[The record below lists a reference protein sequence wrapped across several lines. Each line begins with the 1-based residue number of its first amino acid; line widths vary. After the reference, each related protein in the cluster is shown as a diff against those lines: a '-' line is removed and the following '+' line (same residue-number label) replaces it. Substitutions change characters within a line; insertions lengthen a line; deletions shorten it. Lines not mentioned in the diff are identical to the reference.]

1 MTRTHR
7 NVISIFWWLC
17 MVPQAVTAEP
27 TMAPDVERILTTVP
41 NSASYGKHL
50 LLLTEEPHM
59 AGTER
64 NHALAEYVRDRFR
77 EYGLD
82 EVNFHEFPAL
92 LSFPKSAALAI
103 RKPVDQT
110 FDLREDPHPA
120 DKDSRLYDDPA
131 QVAFH
136 GYAPSGKVRAEVVYA
151 NGGSPEDFQ
160 VLDRMGIDLKGK
172 IVLMRYSNPY
182 SYRGYKVFEAERRG
196 AAGTII
202 YSDPAEDGFL
212 RGPVYPE
219 GPWGPESHIEWGAII
234 YDWLGQGE
242 PFTFHWKQQP
252 DGRWMEG
259 PQRDKQLPRI
269 PSMPLN
275 ARNAA
280 AILKNLGGPEAPK
293 DWQGGLP
300 LTYRI
305 GPGPVALD
313 MDVQNDERVGKLRS
327 VIGVIR
333 GREEPDKWVI
343 LGNHLDAWSYGA
355 VDPSSGTAALLETA
369 RAFGEALKQ
378 GHRPR
383 RTLVFAVWDGEEP
396 LLGGSTQWALENAEA
411 LRKGAVTYINVDTG
425 VQGGEFIGGATP
437 ALAEFL
443 REGTRSLPDP
453 VTGKPLYDA
462 WASRFEDRLPQVATI
477 VGATDYTAFQEY
489 LGVSC
494 IDMYF
499 DGPYGVYH
507 SMYDNYFRQS
517 TVVDPGFAIGVGLSQ
532 MWNIL
537 AWRLAEVP
545 VLPMRYSDYAR
556 AAVGYIEAVEAH
568 AGSNKPLRLP
578 AARAAAGRWEA
589 AATQFE
595 QRLAGKPVAPA
606 TARAVNDKL
615 LQVERALVEPTG
627 QRGRPFIRHLLVAPQ
642 PSYRSAYLPRIWDAL
657 DRNDRAA
664 VPAHEAEIVAA
675 FDRAAGLLREAN
687 ALLDAGP
694 Q

>member
-1 MTRTHR
+1 MIRTHCL
-7 NVISIFWWLC
+7 VLSVFSWLC
-17 MVPQAVTAEP
+17 TVPQAMAAEP
-27 TMAPDVERILTTVP
+27 ITAPDVERILSAAP

-50 LLLTEEPHM
+50 LYLTEEPHM

-82 EVNFHEFPAL
+82 EVSFHEFPAL

-103 RKPVDQT
+103 RGPLDQT
-110 FDLREDPHPA
+110 FDLREDPYPA

-182 SYRGYKVFEAERRG
+182 SYRGYKVYEAERRG

-212 RGPVYPE
+212 QGPVYPE
-219 GPWGPESHIEWGAII
+219 GPWGTESHIQWGAII
-234 YDWLGQGE
+234 YDWFGQGE

-252 DGRWMEG
+252 DGGWVEG
-259 PQRDKQLPRI
+259 RERDKQLPRI

-280 AILKNLGGPEAPK
+280 AILKQLGGPKAPK

-305 GPGPVALD
+305 GPGPVTLD
-313 MDVQNDERVGKLRS
+313 MDVQNEERVGKLRS
-327 VIGVIR
+327 VIAVIR
-333 GREEPDKWVI
+333 GREEPDKMVI

-396 LLGGSTQWALENAEA
+396 LLGGSTQWALDNAES
-411 LRKGAVTYINVDTG
+411 LRSGAVTYINVDSA
-425 VQGGEFIGGATP
+425 VQGGEFTGGATP
-437 ALAEFL
+437 ALADFL
-443 REGTRSLPDP
+443 REVTKSVPDP
-453 VTGKPLYDA
+453 ITGKPLYEA
-462 WASRFEDRLPQVATI
+462 WASRFENQVPNVATI

-517 TVVDPGFAIGVGLSQ
+517 TVVDPGFAIGVGLSRL
-532 MWNIL
+532 WGIL
-537 AWRLAEVP
+537 AWRLAEMP
-545 VLPMRYSDYAR
+545 VLPMHYSDYAR

-568 AGSNKPLRLP
+568 AGSKEPLQLT
-578 AARAAAGRWEA
+578 AARAAAARWEV

-595 QRLAGKPVAPA
+595 QRLAGEPVAPA
-606 TARAVNDKL
+606 TARAINDRL
-615 LQVERALVEPTG
+615 MQVERALVEPTG

-657 DRNDRAA
+657 DRNDRGA
-664 VPAHEAEIVAA
+664 VPAHEAEVVAA
-675 FDRAAGLLREAN
+675 FDRAAEILREAT
-687 ALLDAGP
+687 ALLDADR
-694 Q
+694 

>member
-1 MTRTHR
+1 VTRTHCI
-7 NVISIFWWLC
+7 VISVFSWLC
-17 MVPQAVTAEP
+17 TAPLAVAAEP
-27 TMAPDVERILTTVP
+27 VTTPDVEQILSAAP
-41 NSASYGKHL
+41 SSASYGKHL
-50 LLLTEEPHM
+50 LHLTEEPHM

-103 RKPVDQT
+103 RTPVDQT
-110 FDLREDPHPA
+110 LNLREDPYPA

-136 GYAPSGKVRAEVVYA
+136 GYALSGKVRAEVVYA

-160 VLDRMGIDLKGK
+160 VLDRKGIDLKGK

-182 SYRGYKVFEAERRG
+182 SYRGYKVYEAERRG

-202 YSDPAEDGFL
+202 YSDPSEDGFL
-212 RGPVYPE
+212 QGPVYPE
-219 GPWGPESHIEWGAII
+219 GPWGPASHIQWGAII
-234 YDWLGQGE
+234 YDWFGQGE
-242 PFTFHWKQQP
+242 AFTFHWKKQP
-252 DGRWMEG
+252 DGQWVEG

-280 AILKNLGGPEAPK
+280 AILKQLGGPEAPK

-305 GPGPVALD
+305 GPGPVTLD
-313 MDVQNDERVGKLRS
+313 MDVQNEERIGTLKS

-333 GREEPDKWVI
+333 GREEPDKLVI
-343 LGNHLDAWSYGA
+343 LGNHLDAWIYGA

-369 RAFGEALKQ
+369 RALGEALKQ

-383 RTLVFAVWDGEEP
+383 RTIVFTVWDGEEP
-396 LLGGSTQWALENAEA
+396 LLGGSTQWALDNAEA
-411 LRKGAVTYINVDTG
+411 LRSGAVTYINVDSA
-425 VQGGEFIGGATP
+425 VQGGEFNGGSTP
-437 ALAEFL
+437 ALAGFL
-443 REGTRSLPDP
+443 RDVTHSVQDP

-462 WASRFEDRLPQVATI
+462 WAARFDDRVPQVDTI

-507 SMYDNYFRQS
+507 SMYDDYFRQS
-517 TVVDPGFAIGVGLSQ
+517 TVVDPGFAIGVGLSRLWGI
-532 MWNIL
+532 M

-568 AGSNKPLRLP
+568 AGSDQPIKLV
-578 AARAAAGRWEA
+578 AARAAAARWEA
-589 AATQFE
+589 AATRLE
-595 QRLAGKPVAPA
+595 QHLVGESIAPA

-615 LQVERALVEPTG
+615 MQVERALVEPTG

-642 PSYRSAYLPRIWDAL
+642 PSYRSAYLPRIWDDI
-657 DRNDRAA
+657 DRNDRGA
-664 VPAHEAEIVAA
+664 VPAHEAEVVAA
-675 FDRAAGLLREAN
+675 FDRAAEILREATV
-687 ALLDAGP
+687 LLDAGA
-694 Q
+694 

>member
-1 MTRTHR
+1 MIYTHR
-7 NVISIFWWLC
+7 IVVIIFSCLC
-17 MVPQAVTAEP
+17 TAPALAAEP
-27 TMAPDVERILTTVP
+27 IAAPDVERILTAAP

-50 LLLTEEPHM
+50 LHLTEEPHM

-82 EVNFHEFPAL
+82 EVTFHEFPAL

-103 RKPVDQT
+103 RTPVEQSLN
-110 FDLREDPHPA
+110 LREDPFPA
-120 DKDSRLYDDPA
+120 DKDSRLYDDPS

-136 GYAPSGKVRAEVVYA
+136 GYSPSGKVRAEVVYA

-182 SYRGYKVFEAERRG
+182 SYRGYKVYEAERRG

-212 RGPVYPE
+212 RGKVYPD
-219 GPWGPESHIEWGAII
+219 GPWGPESNTQWGAII

-252 DGRWMEG
+252 DGGWVEG

-275 ARNAA
+275 SRNAA

-305 GPGPVALD
+305 GPGPVTLD

-333 GREEPDKWVI
+333 GREEPEKIVI

-378 GHRPR
+378 DQRPR
-383 RTLVFAVWDGEEP
+383 RTVVFAVWDGEEP
-396 LLGGSTQWALENAEA
+396 LLGGSTQWALDNAEA
-411 LRKGAVTYINVDTG
+411 LRKNAVSYINVDTG
-425 VQGGEFIGGATP
+425 VQGGQFTGGATP

-443 REGTRSLPDP
+443 RDITKAVPDP
-453 VTGKPLYDA
+453 VTGKPLYEA
-462 WASRFEDRLPQVATI
+462 WAAQFKEPEPQVATI

-517 TVVDPGFAIGVGLSQ
+517 TIVDRDFAIGVGLSRL
-532 MWNIL
+532 WGVL

-545 VLPMRYSDYAR
+545 VLPMRYSDYAT
-556 AAVGYIEAVEAH
+556 AAVGYIEAVESH
-568 AGSNKPLRLP
+568 AGSDKPIKLA
-578 AARAAAGRWEA
+578 AARTAAARWGA
-589 AATQFE
+589 AAKILE
-595 QRLAGKPVAPA
+595 NRLAEGSVAPA
-606 TARAVNDKL
+606 TARALNEKL
-615 LQVERALVEPTG
+615 MQVERALVEPKG

-642 PSYRSAYLPRIWDAL
+642 PSYRSAYLPRIWDDI
-657 DRNDRAA
+657 DRNDRDA
-664 VPAHEAEIVAA
+664 VPAHEAEVVAA
-675 FDRAAGLLREAN
+675 FDRAADILRQAN
-687 ALLDAGP
+687 ALLDSGR
-694 Q
+694 

>member
-1 MTRTHR
+1 MNRTHR
-7 NVISIFWWLC
+7 IIVIIFSYLC
-17 MVPQAVTAEP
+17 AAQALAAEP
-27 TMAPDVERILTTVP
+27 VAAPDVERILSAAP

-50 LLLTEEPHM
+50 LQLTEEPHM

-82 EVNFHEFPAL
+82 EVTFHEFPAL

-103 RKPVDQT
+103 RTPVQQS
-110 FDLREDPHPA
+110 LNLHEDPSPA
-120 DKDSRLYDDPA
+120 DKDSRLYDDPT

-182 SYRGYKVFEAERRG
+182 SYRGYKVYEAERRG

-212 RGPVYPE
+212 RGKVYPD
-219 GPWGPESHIEWGAII
+219 GPWGPESAIQWGAIL

-242 PFTFHWKQQP
+242 PFTFHWKQDA
-252 DGRWMEG
+252 DGRWVEG

-269 PSMPLN
+269 PSLPLN

-280 AILKNLGGPEAPK
+280 AILKNMGGPEAPK

-300 LTYRI
+300 FAYRI
-305 GPGPVALD
+305 GPGPVTLD

-333 GREEPDKWVI
+333 GREEPEKMVI

-378 GHRPR
+378 GQRPR
-383 RTLVFAVWDGEEP
+383 RTVVFAVWDGEEP
-396 LLGGSTQWALENAEA
+396 LLGGSTQWAMDNAES
-411 LRKGAVTYINVDTG
+411 LRKNAVTYINVDTG
-425 VQGGEFIGGATP
+425 VQGGAFTGGATP

-443 REGTRSLPDP
+443 RDVTRSVPDP
-453 VTGKPLYDA
+453 ITGKPLYDA
-462 WASRFEDRLPQVATI
+462 WAAQFKEPEPQVATI

-517 TVVDPGFAIGVGLSQ
+517 TIVDRDFAIGVGLSRL
-532 MWNIL
+532 WGVL

-545 VLPMRYSDYAR
+545 VLPMRYSDYAL
-556 AAVGYIEAVEAH
+556 ATVGYIEAVEAH
-568 AGSNKPLRLP
+568 AGSDKPLKLV
-578 AARAAAGRWEA
+578 AARTAAARWGA
-589 AATQFE
+589 AATSLE
-595 QRLAGKPVAPA
+595 NRLAEGPVAPA
-606 TARAVNDKL
+606 TARAVNEKL
-615 LQVERALVEPTG
+615 MQVERALVEPKG

-642 PSYRSAYLPRIWDAL
+642 PSYRSAYLPRIWDDI

-675 FDRAAGLLREAN
+675 FDRATEILREAN
-687 ALLDAGP
+687 ALLDSSR
-694 Q
+694 

>member
-1 MTRTHR
+1 MARTHCI
-7 NVISIFWWLC
+7 VFSVLSWLGTV
-17 MVPQAVTAEP
+17 MPSVASEPGTAPE
-27 TMAPDVERILTTVP
+27 VERILSTAP
-41 NSASYGKHL
+41 NSTSYGTHL
-50 LLLTEEPHM
+50 LYLTEEPHM
-59 AGTER
+59 AGSER

-82 EVNFHEFPAL
+82 EVSFHEFPAL

-103 RKPVDQT
+103 RTPVT
-110 FDLREDPHPA
+110 KAFDLREDPYPA
-120 DKDSRLYDDPA
+120 DKDSRLYDEPG
-131 QVAFH
+131 QIAFH

-160 VLDRMGIDLKGK
+160 LLDRMGIDLKGK

-182 SYRGYKVFEAERRG
+182 SYRGYKVYEAERRG

-202 YSDPAEDGFL
+202 YSDPAEDGHL
-212 RGPVYPE
+212 LGPVYPD

-234 YDWLGQGE
+234 YDWFGQGE

-252 DGRWMEG
+252 DRGWVEG
-259 PQRDKQLPRI
+259 PVRDKQLPRI

-280 AILKNLGGPEAPK
+280 EILKQMGGPEAPK

-313 MDVQNDERVGKLRS
+313 MDVQNEERVGKLRS

-333 GREEPDKWVI
+333 GREEPDRMVI
-343 LGNHLDAWSYGA
+343 LGNHIDAWSYGA

-369 RAFGEALKQ
+369 RAFGEALKK

-383 RTLVFAVWDGEEP
+383 RTVVFAVWDGEEP
-396 LLGGSTQWALENAEA
+396 LLGSSTQWALDNAEA
-411 LRKGAVTYINVDTG
+411 LRSGAVAYINVDAG
-425 VQGGEFIGGATP
+425 VQGGEFTGGATP

-443 REGTRSLPDP
+443 REVTKTVPDP
-453 VTGKPLYDA
+453 VTGKPLHDA
-462 WASRFEDRLPQVATI
+462 WASRFDERVPQVDTI

-507 SMYDNYFRQS
+507 SQYDNYFRQS
-517 TVVDPGFAIGVGLSQ
+517 TIVDRGFAIGVGLAQ
-532 MWNIL
+532 LWGTL
-537 AWRLAEVP
+537 AWRLAETP

-556 AAVGYIEAVEAH
+556 AAVGYIDSAEAH
-568 AGSNKPLRLP
+568 AGSDRPIKLL
-578 AARAAAGRWEA
+578 AARAAAARWEA
-589 AATQFE
+589 AAIRLE
-595 QRLAGKPVAPA
+595 NRLAHGPVAPA
-606 TARAVNDKL
+606 VARAINDRL
-615 LQVERALVEPTG
+615 MQVERALVEPTG
-627 QRGRPFIRHLLVAPQ
+627 QHGRPFIRHLLVAPQ
-642 PSYRSAYLPRIWDAL
+642 PSYRSAYLPRIWDAI
-657 DRNDRAA
+657 DRNDRGA

-675 FDRAAGLLREAN
+675 FDRAAEILRQAT

-694 Q
+694 

>member
-7 NVISIFWWLC
+7 LAITAISCLC
-17 MVPQAVTAEP
+17 TAP
-27 TMAPDVERILTTVP
+27 NAAADVERIL
-41 NSASYGKHL
+41 SAAPSSTSYGKHL

-59 AGTER
+59 AGSAR

-82 EVNFHEFPAL
+82 EVTYHEFPAL
-92 LSFPKSAALAI
+92 LSFPRSAALAI
-103 RKPVDQT
+103 RTPVQQK
-110 FDLREDPHPA
+110 FDLREDSHPA
-120 DKDSRLYDDPA
+120 DKDSRLYDDA
-131 QVAFH
+131 SQVAFH
-136 GYAPSGKVRAEVVYA
+136 GYAASGKVRAEVVYA

-182 SYRGYKVFEAERRG
+182 SYRGYKVYEAERRG

-212 RGPVYPE
+212 RGTVYPD
-219 GPWGPESHIEWGAII
+219 GPWGPESNTQWGAII

-242 PFTFHWKQQP
+242 PFTFHWIQQP
-252 DGRWMEG
+252 GGGWVEG

-280 AILKNLGGPEAPK
+280 AVLSNLGGPEAPK

-305 GPGPVALD
+305 GPGPVTLD
-313 MDVQNDERVGKLRS
+313 MDVQNEERVGKLRS

-333 GREEPDKWVI
+333 GREEPDKMVI

-378 GHRPR
+378 GQRPR
-383 RTLVFAVWDGEEP
+383 RTVVFAVWDGEEP
-396 LLGGSTQWALENAEA
+396 LLGGSTQWAMDNAEG
-411 LRKGAVTYINVDTG
+411 LRKNAVAYINVDTG
-425 VQGGEFIGGATP
+425 VSGGDFTGGATP
-437 ALAEFL
+437 ALAQFL
-443 REGTRSLPDP
+443 HDVTKAVPDP
-453 VTGKPLYDA
+453 VTGKPLYEA
-462 WASRFEDRLPQVATI
+462 WASRFNEPEPQVDTI

-499 DGPYGVYH
+499 DGSYGVYH

-517 TVVDPGFAIGVGLSQ
+517 TIVDRDFAIGVGLSRL
-532 MWNIL
+532 WGVL
-537 AWRLAEVP
+537 AWRLAEAP
-545 VLPMRYSDYAR
+545 VLPMRYSDYAM
-556 AAVGYIEAVEAH
+556 AAIGYIEAVEAH
-568 AGSNKPLRLP
+568 AGSDKPIKL
-578 AARAAAGRWEA
+578 AAARRAAARWGV
-589 AATQFE
+589 AATGLE
-595 QRLAGKPVAPA
+595 NRLAEGPVAPA

-615 LQVERALVEPTG
+615 MQVERALVEPTG

-642 PSYRSAYLPRIWDAL
+642 PSYRSAYLPRIWDDI
-657 DRNDRAA
+657 DRNDRGA
-664 VPAHEAEIVAA
+664 VPVHEAEVVAA
-675 FDRAAGLLREAN
+675 FDRAAGILREAN
-687 ALLDAGP
+687 ALLDSGR
-694 Q
+694 

>member
-1 MTRTHR
+1 MNQPNRF
-7 NVISIFWWLC
+7 VI
-17 MVPQAVTAEP
+17 AVFSWIGTTSLALAAEP
-27 TMAPDVERILTTVP
+27 IPAPDVEKILSTAP
-41 NSASYGKHL
+41 NGDSYGKHL
-50 LLLTEEPHM
+50 LYLTEEPHM

-64 NHALAEYVRDRFR
+64 NFALAEYIRDRFR
-77 EYGLD
+77 EYGFD

-103 RKPVDQT
+103 RTPSEQT
-110 FDLREDPHPA
+110 LNLREDFHPA
-120 DKDSRLYDDPA
+120 DKDSRLYDDPS

-160 VLDRMGIDLKGK
+160 VLDQMGIDLKGK

-212 RGPVYPE
+212 RGTVYPE
-219 GPWGPESHIEWGAII
+219 GPWGPESNTQWGAII

-252 DGRWMEG
+252 DGRWVEG

-275 ARNAA
+275 SRNAT
-280 AILKNLGGPEAPK
+280 AILKHLGGPEAPK
-293 DWQGGLP
+293 EWQGGLP
-300 LTYRI
+300 LAYRI
-305 GPGPVALD
+305 GPGPVTLD
-313 MDVQNDERVGKLRS
+313 MDVRNEERVGKLRS

-333 GREEPDKWVI
+333 GREEPDKMVI

-383 RTLVFAVWDGEEP
+383 RTVIFAVWDGEEP
-396 LLGGSTQWALENAEA
+396 LLGGSTQWALDNADS
-411 LRKGAVTYINVDTG
+411 LRKNAVTYINVDTA

-443 REGTRSLPDP
+443 RDATRSVADP
-453 VTGKPLYDA
+453 ITGKSLYDA
-462 WASRFEDRLPQVATI
+462 WASRFENRVPTVETI

-517 TVVDPGFAIGVGLSQ
+517 TIVDRDFKIGVGLSKL
-532 MWNIL
+532 WGTL

-545 VLPMRYSDYAR
+545 VLPMHYSDYAR
-556 AAVGYIEAVEAH
+556 AAIGYIEAAEVH
-568 AGSNKPLRLP
+568 AGSEKPLRLP
-578 AARAAAGRWEA
+578 AARAAAARWEA
-589 AATQFE
+589 AATAFE
-595 QRLAGKPVAPA
+595 HRLAEKPPAPA
-606 TARAVNDKL
+606 TARAVNEKL
-615 LQVERALVEPTG
+615 MQVERALVEPTG

-642 PSYRSAYLPRIWDAL
+642 PSYRSAYLPRVWDAL
-657 DRNDRAA
+657 DRNDRDAI
-664 VPAHEAEIVAA
+664 PKHEAEVVAA
-675 FDRAAGLLREAN
+675 FDRAAAISREAT
-687 ALLDAGP
+687 ALLDADR
-694 Q
+694 